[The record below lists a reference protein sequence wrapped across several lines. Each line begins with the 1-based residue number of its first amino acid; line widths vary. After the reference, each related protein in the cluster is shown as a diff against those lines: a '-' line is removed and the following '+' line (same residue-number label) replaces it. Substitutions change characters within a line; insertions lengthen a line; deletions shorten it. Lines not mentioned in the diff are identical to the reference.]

1 MAEEM
6 LKIGRDSQ
14 FYLQGNLISIKDV
27 GNLND
32 YLIQLLAFNTTLEE
46 GITLSELIHAL
57 YGMNKFIVDYFS
69 EEYEVA
75 RAFAISTK
83 LDREMSN
90 ITLYKSFRVESDDF
104 LDDDE
109 YIYILPEIRIED
121 IKEGE
126 PGYIKLGEL
135 PVKIDDN
142 IVFTSEEFSFEK
154 KVKFTLLDILTC
166 IFDELIHEIREGK
179 NVEA

>member
-32 YLIQLLAFNTTLEE
+32 YLVQLLAFNTTLEK

-83 LDREMSN
+83 LDRKMSN
-90 ITLYKSFRVESDDF
+90 ITFYKSFRVESDDF

-109 YIYILPEIRIED
+109 YVYIIPEIKIED
-121 IKEGE
+121 IRDDEA
-126 PGYIKLGEL
+126 GYIKLGEL
-135 PVKIDDN
+135 PVIIDDKLT
-142 IVFTSEEFSFEK
+142 FDSEEFSFDK
-154 KVKFTLLDILTC
+154 KVKFTLLDILIC
-166 IFDELIHEIREGK
+166 IFDELIYEIREGK
-179 NVEA
+179 NIEA

>member
-32 YLIQLLAFNTTLEE
+32 YLVQLLAFHTTLEE

-57 YGMNKFIVDYFS
+57 YGMNKFIMDYFS

-83 LDREMSN
+83 LDRSMSN
-90 ITLYKSFRVESDDF
+90 ITLYKSFRIESDNF

-109 YIYILPEIRIED
+109 YVYILPEIRIED
-121 IKEGE
+121 IKEAE
-126 PGYIKLGEL
+126 SGYIKLGEL
-135 PVKIDDN
+135 PVIIDDRL
-142 IVFTSEEFSFEK
+142 VFTSEEFSFDK
-154 KVKFTLLDILTC
+154 KVKFTLLDILIC
-166 IFDELIHEIREGK
+166 IFDELIYEIREGK
-179 NVEA
+179 NIEA

>member
-14 FYLQGNLISIKDV
+14 FYLQGNLISTKDI

-32 YLIQLLAFNTTLEE
+32 YLVQLLSFNTILEE
-46 GITLSELIHAL
+46 GITLSELIHAM
-57 YGMNKFIVDYFS
+57 YGMNKFILDYFS

-83 LDREMSN
+83 MDREMSN

-109 YIYILPEIRIED
+109 YVYILPEIRIED
-121 IKEGE
+121 MKEDQT
-126 PGYIKLGEL
+126 GYIKLGDL
-135 PVKIDDN
+135 PVAIDDK
-142 IVFTSEEFSFEK
+142 IVFTSEEFSFNK
-154 KVKFTLLDILTC
+154 KVKFTLLDILIC

-179 NVEA
+179 NIEA